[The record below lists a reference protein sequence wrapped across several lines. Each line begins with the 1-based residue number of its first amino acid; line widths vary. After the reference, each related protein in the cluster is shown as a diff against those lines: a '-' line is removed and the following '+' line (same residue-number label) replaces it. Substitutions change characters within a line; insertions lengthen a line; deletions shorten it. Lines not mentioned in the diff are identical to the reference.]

1 MDTGFSWRKAATAV
15 FLAVF
20 LVPSLCSQAN
30 AQTGTLVGTV
40 IDGEYGDELIGANV
54 LLEGT
59 MIGTSTGLDGTYRVT
74 SIPPGT
80 YSVKF
85 SFIGYQTLTVS
96 GVEILPGDITRVDAT
111 LAPEAFMLEGDVVV
125 EARAIRDNEATLLK
139 DRQKAIAVSD
149 AISAEMMAQ
158 SGVSDA
164 AGAMSRVTGA
174 SVQDSKY
181 VIVRGLG
188 GRYGNAQ
195 LNGASLPSADP
206 DKNATQ
212 LDLFPTGLLDNI
224 VTTKTFT
231 PDKPGNFSGGSVDV
245 RTKNFPDQLLFK
257 VTTSTAYNSNVSG
270 RNDLILGQ
278 RSTTDWRGFDDG
290 LRDLPEMLTA
300 DDLEIPRA
308 TQARSNEELA
318 TILDTYSR
326 SFQTSM
332 VPVRQDAFMDQSY
345 SVTFGNQTSLFGR
358 RLGFVA
364 SGSYGRGFSSI
375 ADGRTAQYN
384 RADPN
389 VESLNADYDLVD
401 NNGKEEVSWSGMG
414 SLAYK
419 IHPLHEISLQAMRSQ
434 VTDHEGRIQQGVFP
448 KNSPE
453 TVTFETFSVRFTER
467 FVTSLQ
473 ARGEH
478 VLAPIGNLKAD
489 WLVSMTNTEQDEP
502 DLRFFFDQFIERT
515 PGDPDSRIYDLVLG
529 SSNASPPTR
538 LFRSM
543 SEENQEMAFN
553 LELPFKLGS
562 RSASVK
568 SGVARLQKD
577 RAFRERKF
585 DYVSGVNSFSAFNG
599 NIAEYFGP
607 ENVGIVGTD
616 HRGRYQFGNTIR
628 DNSIRANNFDGDQT
642 TAALYLMADVP
653 VTRRIRVIGGVRVE
667 DSDMEIVSFD
677 STKAPGTLDNR
688 DWLPSVNVV
697 YGLGENMNVRAAVT
711 RTLARPTFRE
721 KAPFSAFD
729 FAGGRVT
736 AGNPE
741 LQRSLISNYDL
752 RWEWFLRP
760 GELVSVSGFYKY
772 IQDPIERVIVSNNNQ
787 ETFQNVGRAEI
798 LGAEF
803 EARKRLDFIWR
814 HLANVMVSANLAVID
829 SDTDVPQREKD
840 FATGFEIGDERPFQ
854 GQAEF
859 VFNTVLSWDVPK
871 HAMSTSLSFNRLGR
885 QLSSVSIGG
894 TPNIFEYGRNDLNA
908 TFSKTFI
915 GNVTVSVAVKNLLDD
930 DYLTAYELGGER
942 YTATRYRLGRTYSI
956 GVSYG
961 L

>member
-1 MDTGFSWRKAATAV
+1 MAAKAV
-15 FLAVF
+15 ILAVF

-40 IDGEYGDELIGANV
+40 IDSEYGDALIGANV

-59 MIGTSTGLDGTYRVT
+59 LVGTSTGLDGGFR
-74 SIPPGT
+74 IPNISAGT

-85 SFIGYQTLTVS
+85 SFIGYQTLTVT
-96 GVEILPGDITRVDAT
+96 GVEIVSGDITRVDAT
-111 LAPEAFMLEGDVVV
+111 LAPEAYMLDGDVVV
-125 EARAIRDNEATLLK
+125 EARAIRNNEATLLR
-139 DRQKAIAVSD
+139 DRQKATAVSD
-149 AISAEMMAQ
+149 AISSEMMAQ
-158 SGVSDA
+158 TGASDA
-164 AGAMSRVTGA
+164 AAAMSRVTGA

-206 DKNATQ
+206 DKNAAQ
-212 LDLFPTGLLDNI
+212 LDLFPAGLLDNI

-231 PDKPGNFSGGSVDV
+231 PDKPGSFSGGSVDV
-245 RTKNFPDQLLFK
+245 RTKSFPDQLLFK
-257 VTTSTAYNSNVSG
+257 VSTSTSYNTNASG
-270 RNDLILGQ
+270 RNDLILGE
-278 RSTTDWRGFDDG
+278 RSGTDWRGFDDG
-290 LRDLPEMLTA
+290 LRTLPEMLTA
-300 DDLEIPRA
+300 EDLNIPRA
-308 TQARSNEELA
+308 TQARSDEELA
-318 TILDTYSR
+318 TVLDTYSR

-332 VPVRQDAFMDQSY
+332 VPVRQDALLDQSY
-345 SVTFGNQTSLFGR
+345 SVTFGNQASVLGR

-364 SGSYGRGFSSI
+364 SGSYGRGYTSV

-389 VESLNADYDLVD
+389 VESMNADYDLED
-401 NNGKEEVSWSGMG
+401 NNGKEEISWSGMG

-419 IHPLHEISLQAMRSQ
+419 VHPLHEISVQAMRSQ
-434 VTDHEGRIQQGVFP
+434 VTDHEGRIQHGVFP

-453 TVTFETFSVRFTER
+453 TVIFETFSVRFTER

-478 VLAPIGNLKAD
+478 VFAPIGKLKAD
-489 WLVSMTNTEQDEP
+489 WLVSLTNTEQDEP
-502 DLRFFFDQFIERT
+502 DLRFFFNQYIERT
-515 PGDPDSRIYDLVLG
+515 EGDPDSRIYDLVLG

-538 LFRSM
+538 LFRTM
-543 SEENQEMAFN
+543 SEDNQEMMLN
-553 LELPFKLGS
+553 VELPFRLGA

-568 SGVARLQKD
+568 SGVARLKKD

-585 DYVSGVNSFSAFNG
+585 DYVSGVNSFSTFSGDVGA
-599 NIAEYFGP
+599 YFGP
-607 ENVGIVGTD
+607 DNIGLIGTD
-616 HRGRYQFGNTIR
+616 HRGRFQFGNTIR
-628 DNSIRANNFDGDQT
+628 DNSVISNNFDGDLT
-642 TAALYLMADVP
+642 TSAAYLMADIP
-653 VTRRIRVIGGVRVE
+653 VTRSLRVIGGARVE
-667 DSDMEIVSFD
+667 DTEMEIVSFD
-677 STKAPGTLDNR
+677 STKTPGTLDNR

-697 YGLGENMNVRAAVT
+697 YGVGQKMNIRAAVT

-736 AGNPE
+736 AGNPD
-741 LQRSLISNYDL
+741 LQRSLITNYDL

-760 GELVSVSGFYKY
+760 GELVSVSGFYKH
-772 IQDPIERVIVSNNNQ
+772 IQNPIERVVVSNNNQ
-787 ETFQNVGRAEI
+787 ETFQNVGKAEI

-814 HLANVMVSANLAVID
+814 HLSNFMVSTNLAIID
-829 SDTDVPQREKD
+829 SDTEIPQREKE
-840 FATGFEIGDERPFQ
+840 FATGFEIGDERSFQ

-859 VFNTVLSWDVPK
+859 VFNTVLSWDVPRYDMT
-871 HAMSTSLSFNRLGR
+871 ASMSFNRLGK

-894 TPNIFEYGRNDLNA
+894 TPNIYEFGRNDLNA
-908 TFSKTFI
+908 SFSKTFI

-930 DYLTAYELGGER
+930 DYLTAYELGDER
-942 YTATRYRLGRTYSI
+942 FVATRYRLGRTYTV